1 MSRSQIYMKKKVA
14 LKMYKLKL
22 KLKFIL
28 KTKQISKLL
37 VINLLWFTII
47 VIIFQFIGLSCI
59 NCDIIFVESICRVS
73 TLSMSG
79 NILYHLKL
87 ANKFYVHWN
96 DLVLKYPRCLYL
108 GGRIVWLV
116 LFCKFYTKNYIQ
128 VGMFIYSKNI

>member
-1 MSRSQIYMKKKVA
+1 MKKKVA

-59 NCDIIFVESICRVS
+59 TCDIIFVESICRVS

-108 GGRIVWLV
+108 GGRIV
-116 LFCKFYTKNYIQ
+116 
-128 VGMFIYSKNI
+128 